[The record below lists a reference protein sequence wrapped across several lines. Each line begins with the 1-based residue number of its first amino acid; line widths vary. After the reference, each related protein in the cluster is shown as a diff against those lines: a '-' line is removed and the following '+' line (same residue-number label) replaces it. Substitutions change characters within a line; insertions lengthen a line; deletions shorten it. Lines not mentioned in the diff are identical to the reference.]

1 MRCGFCLVLFL
12 CGVADHFWCIFM
24 TLDKIVYD
32 KLYVATCS
40 LLSPP
45 SRSFPRAILASFHPT
60 LKRERKYH
68 HQKLCQVRRGGLSS
82 VDHRILF
89 AYFLEAGGPWILWCN
104 KFISHGGWKRKTF
117 IFTLFR
123 RRFVV
128 WEAGRNMKAF
138 WCLPIQP
145 RYEETTAQ
153 TDKMWEHWQKW
164 ADWWEYGQSD
174 KWEKQTMS
182 GGKGEMVRLPI
193 RQGKIRPKHP
203 FYRWTFSTVT
213 KNPLYG
219 HSPPSTSTTII
230 LNRQSIN
237 PTTRI
242 LLLSITKI
250 RHHNHQYHLSVSA
263 ENQDCDHNVIY
274 STITMCWNKNI

>member
-1 MRCGFCLVLFL
+1 MRCGICLVLFL

-164 ADWWEYGQSD
+164 ADWWEYGQSE
-174 KWEKQTMS
+174 KWESRQMS
-182 GGKGEMVRLPI
+182 GGKGYGANQSSEKNGKVRILTKVSRQCLVERDMVRLPI

-203 FYRWTFSTVT
+203 LYRWTFSTV
-213 KNPLYG
+213 NINHHHPQ
-219 HSPPSTSTTII
+219 PSED
-230 LNRQSIN
+230 QSN
-237 PTTRI
+237 
-242 LLLSITKI
+242 
-250 RHHNHQYHLSVSA
+250 Y
-263 ENQDCDHNVIY
+263 
-274 STITMCWNKNI
+274 

>member
-45 SRSFPRAILASFHPT
+45 SRSFPRAILASFHAT
-60 LKRERKYH
+60 LKREKNITT
-68 HQKLCQVRRGGLSS
+68 KNCAKFRGGLSS

-128 WEAGRNMKAF
+128 WKAGRNMKAF

-164 ADWWEYGQSD
+164 ADWWEYGQSE
-174 KWEKQTMS
+174 KWEKQTNVWW
-182 GGKGEMVRLPI
+182 KG
-193 RQGKIRPKHP
+193 
-203 FYRWTFSTVT
+203 
-213 KNPLYG
+213 
-219 HSPPSTSTTII
+219 
-230 LNRQSIN
+230 
-237 PTTRI
+237 
-242 LLLSITKI
+242 
-250 RHHNHQYHLSVSA
+250 
-263 ENQDCDHNVIY
+263 
-274 STITMCWNKNI
+274 